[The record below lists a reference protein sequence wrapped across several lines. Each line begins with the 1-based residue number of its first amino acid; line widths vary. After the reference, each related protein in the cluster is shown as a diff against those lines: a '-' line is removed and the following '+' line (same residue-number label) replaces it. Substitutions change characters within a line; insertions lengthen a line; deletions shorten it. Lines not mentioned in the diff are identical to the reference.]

1 MEKDKVR
8 YLKEKQLEKKAQK
21 NYDFLESKYAE
32 NPIKAKFLAFQK
44 TKKDINPKDLF

>member
-8 YLKEKQLEKKAQK
+8 YLKEKQMEKKAQK
-21 NYDFLESKYAE
+21 NYDFLESKYAQ